1 MSGLITN
8 ALSELSKRVDKLE
21 ELEAKRSSELA
32 ALSGSAMKDLCA
44 AIVEEAINKGWAD
57 MWNEAYNWQAHV
69 EITLTLKE
77 IRTAAAVIGYRGK
90 KNGND

>member
-1 MSGLITN
+1 MS
-8 ALSELSKRVDKLE
+8 AKKRNE
-21 ELEAKRSSELA
+21 RKRAETRRRESRLA
-32 ALSGSAMKDLCA
+32 RTTGSVLKDLCA

-77 IRTAAAVIGYRGK
+77 IRTAAAAIGYRGK